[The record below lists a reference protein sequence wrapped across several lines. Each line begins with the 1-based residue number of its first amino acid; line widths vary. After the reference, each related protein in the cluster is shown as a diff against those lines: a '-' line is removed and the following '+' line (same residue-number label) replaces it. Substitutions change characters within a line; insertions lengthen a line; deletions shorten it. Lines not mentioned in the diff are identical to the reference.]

1 MNERQKYIVYDTNG
15 EYYCSVHFRSEL
27 KEKEFSKIINNI
39 FIELLD
45 CEEDFST
52 KFEKEIRSKKEFHY
66 VKFDYNELIEKEK
79 I

>member
-39 FIELLD
+39 FI
-45 CEEDFST
+45 
-52 KFEKEIRSKKEFHY
+52 
-66 VKFDYNELIEKEK
+66 
-79 I
+79 